1 MPAREKS
8 HLDETNQCGYRT
20 EVIFWTMV
28 PVLCFAEETTVTNAT
43 KRSAA
48 RWNFKSIKVLAL
60 IACCFITGCGADS
73 FMDPSRTGR
82 FEGYPTTTP
91 VLERIDIIEPKQEFW
106 ANAEPPQ
113 PTDLLPRELLYFIY
127 PGDIVTLAI
136 YELHQLNSWAT
147 LTRRVDAGGYF
158 RVPEVGDI
166 RAAGLTA
173 QQFQDEVKRVL
184 AERVMENPQVD
195 VSVEQSG
202 GLRYTVYGFVQNPGV
217 FTLENPNLRLV
228 DALAIAG
235 GAPFS
240 TDRIYVIRQV
250 VLSDEVRPSFEQSST
265 PGGVPATRPQVDV
278 ESLIEQLD
286 QPNRN
291 GSRNDPNIRPGMLQD
306 VPPSGGDDAPPSTS
320 PAEPLVDIDELE
332 STPPRPPAPSESTQL
347 EPVRPTQQPPV
358 DVDAVRPPQPQSDRS
373 GDSFIY
379 VEERGEWVRVPST
392 RPSGNQS
399 PEATGMTD
407 EPNLTLNRIIEIDY
421 QLLARGDTS
430 LNIVVRPNDSIYI
443 ESPEQGLVYIDGEIS
458 RPGVYSLPTMGR
470 LTLSR
475 LISTAGGFA
484 PIAIPEKVD
493 LIRVIGKN
501 REAKIRMNVA
511 AIRQGTEPDIY
522 MKPDDHI
529 IVGTNFWATPLAII
543 RSGFRATYGFGFIL
557 DRNFGNDV
565 FGAPP
570 EDNGF

>member
-1 MPAREKS
+1 
-8 HLDETNQCGYRT
+8 
-20 EVIFWTMV
+20 MV
-28 PVLCFAEETTVTNAT
+28 LVLGFAEEMTVTNAKMRNT
-43 KRSAA
+43 SRSMS
-48 RWNFKSIKVLAL
+48 KSLKAFAIGAFCLL
-60 IACCFITGCGADS
+60 SGCGADS

-106 ANAEPPQ
+106 VNAEPPQ
-113 PTDLLPRELLYFIY
+113 ASDLLPRELAYYIY
-127 PGDIVTLAI
+127 PGDLITLAI
-136 YELHQLNSWAT
+136 YELHQLNTWAT

-158 RVPEVGDI
+158 RVPEVGDV

-173 QQFQDEVKRVL
+173 QQFQDEVKRIL

-195 VSVEQSG
+195 AVVEQSG
-202 GLRYTVYGFVQNPGV
+202 GLRYTVYGFVQTPGV
-217 FTLENPNLRLV
+217 FTLDNPNLRLV

-235 GAPFS
+235 GAPIS

-250 VLSDEVRPSFEQSST
+250 VLSDEMRPSFEQSSG
-265 PGGVPATRPQVDV
+265 PGAAPATRPQPQVDV

-286 QPNRN
+286 EPNRN
-291 GSRNDPNIRPGMLQD
+291 NRSNDVRPGMLQD
-306 VPPSGGDDAPPSTS
+306 GQTPPVDESSPTTQPS
-320 PAEPLVDIDELE
+320 EPLIDIDELE
-332 STPPRPPAPSESTQL
+332 PSTTAPLVIDPGQL

-358 DVDAVRPPQPQSDRS
+358 DVDEVRPAQPQGERTA
-373 GDSFIY
+373 DSFIY

-392 RPSGNQS
+392 RPAGDQS
-399 PEATGMTD
+399 PAATRAPE
-407 EPNLTLNRIIEIDY
+407 EPNLVLDRIIEVDY
-421 QLLARGDTS
+421 QQLARGDSS
-430 LNIVVRPNDSIYI
+430 LNIVVRPNDRIYI
-443 ESPEQGLVYIDGEIS
+443 ESPVQGLVYIGGEIV
-458 RPGVYSLPTMGR
+458 RPGVYNLPNLGR

-475 LISTAGGFA
+475 LIDTAGGFA

-493 LIRVIGKN
+493 LIRVVGKN

-543 RSGFRATYGFGFIL
+543 RSGFRATYGFGFLL